1 MNARHETDH
10 IKNSMAA
17 SAVTRPAVPK
27 LVLIA
32 EPNID
37 TLDLYKTYLVPR
49 RYVVEH
55 AITGPEALAKALADP
70 PDIAIIE
77 TQLPIIDGFALCGLL
92 RNDPKTRRLP
102 IVMLAADDRPI
113 DADRARRAGATA
125 VLVKP
130 CPPDALFA
138 ELSRIDEQP
147 PPPSSEARV
156 TRAAANVQ
164 ARAESR
170 RYERY
175 TTTTPPHAPPQLRCP
190 QCDGTLQYEES
201 YVGGV
206 TPKFAEQWDQ
216 FHCPSGCGT
225 FQYRHRTR
233 SLRRPIA

>member
-1 MNARHETDH
+1 MVTNPLAR
-10 IKNSMAA
+10 A
-17 SAVTRPAVPK
+17 AVPK

-32 EPNID
+32 EPSLD

-55 AITGPEALAKALADP
+55 AMTGPEALAKALADP
-70 PDIAIIE
+70 PDIVIIE

-92 RNDPKTRRLP
+92 RDDPKTQRVP

-113 DADRARRAGATA
+113 EADRARRAGATA

-138 ELSRIDEQP
+138 ELARIDEQP
-147 PPPSSEARV
+147 PLTSDPRFA
-156 TRAAANVQ
+156 RAAVNAH

-175 TTTTPPHAPPQLRCP
+175 MTTAPPQMPPQLRCP
-190 QCDGTLQYEES
+190 QCDGTLQYEQS

-206 TPKFAEQWDQ
+206 TRKFPEQWDQ
-216 FHCPSGCGT
+216 FRCPSGCGI

-233 SLRRPIA
+233 SLRRPFC

>member
-1 MNARHETDH
+1 MGATPL
-10 IKNSMAA
+10 A
-17 SAVTRPAVPK
+17 RPAVPK

-32 EPNID
+32 EPSID

-55 AITGPEALAKALADP
+55 AMTGPEALAKALADQ
-70 PDIAIIE
+70 PDALIIE

-92 RNDPKTRRLP
+92 RDDPKTQRLP
-102 IVMLAADDRPI
+102 IVMLAADNRPVEVE
-113 DADRARRAGATA
+113 RARRAGATA

-130 CPPDALFA
+130 CAPDALFA

-147 PPPSSEARV
+147 AATSQTRFA
-156 TRAAANVQ
+156 RAATNVH

-175 TTTTPPHAPPQLRCP
+175 STTTPPHVPPQLRCP
-190 QCDGTLQYEES
+190 QCDGTLQYEQS

-206 TPKFAEQWDQ
+206 TQKFSEQWDQ
-216 FHCPSGCGT
+216 FRCPCGCGT

-233 SLRRPIA
+233 SLRRPFA

>member
-1 MNARHETDH
+1 M
-10 IKNSMAA
+10 
-17 SAVTRPAVPK
+17 
-27 LVLIA
+27 
-32 EPNID
+32 
-37 TLDLYKTYLVPR
+37 YKTYLVPR

-70 PDIAIIE
+70 PDIVIVE
-77 TQLPIIDGFALCGLL
+77 TQLPIIDGLALCGLL
-92 RNDPKTRRLP
+92 RDDPKTQQLP
-102 IVMLAADDRPI
+102 IVVLTADGRPMEL
-113 DADRARRAGATA
+113 DRARRAGATA

-147 PPPSSEARV
+147 P
-156 TRAAANVQ
+156 AAANARFARGAVNAH

-175 TTTTPPHAPPQLRCP
+175 MTTAPPSTPPELRCP
-190 QCDGTLQYEES
+190 QCDGALQYEQS

-206 TPKFAEQWDQ
+206 TQKFAEQWDQ
-216 FHCPSGCGT
+216 FRCPSGCGV

-233 SLRRPIA
+233 SLRRPFC